1 MRRGTEGPGKARP
14 RKEGVQGA
22 APHIPLPWQ
31 FLMIFGN
38 NLLGLKHRIFGSNKS
53 QESGY
58 DPIVR
63 AQDFDGIRR
72 IHISRF
78 LTSVIE
84 PELRGS

>member
-1 MRRGTEGPGKARP
+1 MHRGTEGPGKARP

-38 NLLGLKHRIFGSNKS
+38 NLMGLKHRIFGSNKS

-63 AQDFDGIRR
+63 ACLVEKYKTNVCKYIWT
-72 IHISRF
+72 
-78 LTSVIE
+78 TST
-84 PELRGS
+84 